1 MAAQVITSKDINAL
15 TGRAYPATE
24 PAAPLLAWFR
34 GVRTRYAQ
42 YRLYRETVT
51 ALADLDD
58 RILAD
63 IGIGRHEIHEIAR
76 ATSRNAL

>member
-15 TGRAYPATE
+15 TGRTYPATE

-34 GVRTRYAQ
+34 RVRTRFAR
-42 YRLYRETVT
+42 YRLYRETVA
-51 ALADLDD
+51 ALAELDD

-76 ATSRNAL
+76 AMSRNAL